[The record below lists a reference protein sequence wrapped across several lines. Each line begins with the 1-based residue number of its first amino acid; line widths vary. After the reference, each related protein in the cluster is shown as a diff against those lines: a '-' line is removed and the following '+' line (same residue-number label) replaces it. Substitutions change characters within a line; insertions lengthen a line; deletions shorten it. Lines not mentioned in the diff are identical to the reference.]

1 MYRFVLCV
9 ACACGSSP
17 LPAPAP
23 ASAPVEAAP
32 TPPTASVPID
42 AAVAEAGPSAELA
55 AAPAWIFRYN
65 APPRV
70 ETWTLR
76 HLGGEALVVVE
87 TAQGTTTYRG
97 TATEGATLAV
107 SVATAT
113 AKLTLD
119 CKRAK
124 RPIGSTCKARKGPAL
139 ELLDCYHPD
148 FASPMTFAPAPG
160 VEFAASCNGY
170 QRLP

>member
-1 MYRFVLCV
+1 MKRFVLCV

-17 LPAPAP
+17 PPATPP
-23 ASAPVEAAP
+23 APVEAAP
-32 TPPTASVPID
+32 ATSPPVD
-42 AAVAEAGPSAELA
+42 AAAPDAGPSPELA

-76 HLGGEALVVVE
+76 HLGGEAIVVVE
-87 TAQGTTTYRG
+87 TAQATTTYLG
-97 TATEGATLAV
+97 TATEGATLAL

-113 AKLTLD
+113 AKVTLD
-119 CKRAK
+119 CKHAK
-124 RPIGSTCKARKGPAL
+124 RAIGDTCKARKAPTL
-139 ELLDCYHPD
+139 DVLDCYHPD
-148 FASPMTFAPAPG
+148 FTSPMTFALAPG